1 MTVQVNEFEN
11 LGYND
16 LKDREKGYNN
26 FINFLSKYWNLHW
39 LNNSKTSKKKKFV
52 VNIPSTFSFKRE
64 F

>member
-39 LNNSKTSKKKKFV
+39 LNNSKTSKKKE
-52 VNIPSTFSFKRE
+52 ICC
-64 F
+64 